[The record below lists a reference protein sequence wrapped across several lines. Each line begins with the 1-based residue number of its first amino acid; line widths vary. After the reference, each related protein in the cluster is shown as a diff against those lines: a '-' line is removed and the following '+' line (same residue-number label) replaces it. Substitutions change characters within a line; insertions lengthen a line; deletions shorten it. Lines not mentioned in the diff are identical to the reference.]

1 MKKQI
6 MFKHSLPL
14 SPNRVQKPEYLRPT
28 GIDYQQLNTEYRH
41 TNSEDYR
48 YPDQEDYRQ
57 RSRDYHRHVRPESY
71 THTPL
76 EEHTRLGAEDYRHRS
91 REDLRQAG
99 LEDYRSTGLG
109 DYKPSILGNN
119 CSQTDAEDLE
129 VVQTLLSFSQHE
141 MRWNTQEYTSSTLDL
156 PPSPPASQGG
166 ISPRHPLESDVEETC
181 DPLMLG
187 KKKILRDAECA
198 KIIMNQ
204 TPPHTPCT
212 PPRSPSPAL
221 SMYSSRASTPA
232 SLSAVPVSVI
242 VKADRQQ
249 KTTERPR
256 TLAER
261 KMYDNYDYVMKE
273 DDCKFNYESEEHTSP
288 QITNF
293 NNNHHSIPPR
303 STNTAQEMIFV
314 HSKDTDRDA
323 NGTPSSVSNKPLT
336 VPVHQSLPAEA
347 TPKNVPVSKAPQVS
361 NKPVAIAPKM
371 PSVIPVSSG
380 TSVILAPVNGSSAVI
395 PASNGG
401 ITHFIVTTG
410 GTGGA
415 VSQVL
420 PPILVS
426 APPLQTPQEFRKKG
440 FKCIFEGCD
449 KSYYK
454 LSHLKSHMRSHT
466 GEKPYQCLWQGCE
479 RRFARSDELSRHR
492 RTHTGEKK
500 FECTSCNT
508 KFVRSDHLA
517 KHIKRHTR
525 RRIGVP
531 VAPKVSTLAPAAISF
546 IAVPALPH

>member
-1 MKKQI
+1 
-6 MFKHSLPL
+6 
-14 SPNRVQKPEYLRPT
+14 
-28 GIDYQQLNTEYRH
+28 
-41 TNSEDYR
+41 
-48 YPDQEDYRQ
+48 
-57 RSRDYHRHVRPESY
+57 
-71 THTPL
+71 
-76 EEHTRLGAEDYRHRS
+76 
-91 REDLRQAG
+91 
-99 LEDYRSTGLG
+99 
-109 DYKPSILGNN
+109 
-119 CSQTDAEDLE
+119 
-129 VVQTLLSFSQHE
+129 
-141 MRWNTQEYTSSTLDL
+141 
-156 PPSPPASQGG
+156 
-166 ISPRHPLESDVEETC
+166 
-181 DPLMLG
+181 
-187 KKKILRDAECA
+187 
-198 KIIMNQ
+198 MNQ

-212 PPRSPSPAL
+212 PPRSPSPAF
-221 SMYSSRASTPA
+221 SIYSSRASTPA

-249 KTTERPR
+249 RSTERPR

-261 KMYDNYDYVMKE
+261 KMYDTCDYHIKE
-273 DDCKFNYESEEHTSP
+273 DNCKFDDDYEECSSHAA
-288 QITNF
+288 NF
-293 NNNHHSIPPR
+293 NQSQHCAPPR

-314 HSKDTDRDA
+314 HTKDTDRDVHGA
-323 NGTPSSVSNKPLT
+323 LTATSTKPLT
-336 VPVHQSLPAEA
+336 VPVHQQSPPTE
-347 TPKNVPVSKAPQVS
+347 TTSRNVPVSKAPQVS

-380 TSVILAPVNGSSAVI
+380 TSVILAQVNGSSAVI
-395 PASNGG
+395 PATNAG

-410 GTGGA
+410 GAGGA

-426 APPLQTPQEFRKKG
+426 APPLQTQQEYRKKG

-466 GEKPYQCLWQGCE
+466 GEKPYQCLWEGCE

-500 FECTSCNT
+500 FECSSCNT

-531 VAPKVSTLAPAAISF
+531 VAPKVSTLAPAAISL
-546 IAVPALPH
+546 IAVPALPHWPDLK